1 MYYKKLKEDYEKH
14 ELQSFILQDR
24 LFAYKKHLFDSNNP
38 AKLQNRTSTEILFE
52 LQKFDKFLL
61 IAYPSLKSIT
71 EIEVTHI
78 EDYKR
83 FCVEGL
89 GNTYPTTN
97 KKLRAIRKFFDFLR
111 DINHII
117 KHNVALE
124 VSYFYEDTDNQPVH
138 IPGSR
143 LKLLMDI
150 MYNYKYGVRDVCITK
165 LIALMGLRIG
175 EIFELSYKSV
185 NLQAKEL
192 YVKRDADTITFPIPD
207 LLYVDLKEYVGV
219 RVDIV
224 NSTKN
229 YESNLF
235 LSSTGNEYPLRSYQ
249 KRFKAAVVEADFKEI
264 YTPRNVRATF
274 AYYMAK
280 NIGEDRLKM
289 IMAQD
294 KVDQYY
300 MKEVTLY
307 PSLH

>member
-1 MYYKKLKEDYEKH
+1 MYYKQLKEDYEKH
-14 ELQSFILQDR
+14 EAQSFILQDR

-61 IAYPSLKSIT
+61 IAYPSLEAIS
-71 EIEVTHI
+71 EIEVSHI
-78 EDYKR
+78 ENYKR

-124 VSYFYEDTDNQPVH
+124 VSYFYEDIENQPVH

-175 EIFELSYKSV
+175 DIFELSYKSV

-207 LLYVDLKEYVGV
+207 LLYVDLKEYIGV
-219 RVDIV
+219 RVEIV

-229 YESNLF
+229 YENNLF

-249 KRFKAAVVEADFKEI
+249 KRFKAAVIEADFKEI

-289 IMAQD
+289 IMDQD

-307 PSLH
+307 PSIH